1 MLKTCES
8 FAIEYDAMFNERKTT
23 AIKFGNNSMTE
34 CHLLLNV
41 SRIKWTNEV
50 KHLGS
55 TVTVVYRHERL
66 YDEKVTVHLC
76 GKHVYRKLWVY
87 SKSNLMLFIWILLLY
102 FVWIPVVGLQF

>member
-8 FAIEYDAMFNERKTT
+8 FAIEYDAMFNERNTT

-50 KHLGS
+50 KHLGN
-55 TVTVVYRHERL
+55 TVIVECTDMKDFTMKRSQFICAVNMFIGNFGSIPNQI
-66 YDEKVTVHLC
+66 LC
-76 GKHVYRKLWVY
+76 Y
-87 SKSNLMLFIWILLLY
+87 LF
-102 FVWIPVVGLQF
+102 G